1 MAANDNR
8 NNSTWAAKALANLR
22 KHRDDIIRKLA
33 DEYDE
38 HDAQKR
44 LEKLPTIVAAIK
56 AVKKVIEE
64 HEDEQRPNKG
74 PEPLI
79 YND

>member
-8 NNSTWAAKALANLR
+8 NNSTSAEKALDNLR
-22 KHRDDIIRKLA
+22 KHRDDLIRKLA
-33 DEYDE
+33 NEYDE
-38 HDAQKR
+38 NDAQKR

-56 AVKKVIEE
+56 AVKKAIEE
-64 HEDEQRPNKG
+64 HKDEQSSNKK
-74 PEPLI
+74 PETLI

>member
-8 NNSTWAAKALANLR
+8 NYSASAKKALANLR
-22 KHRDDIIRKLA
+22 KHRDEIIRKLA

-38 HDAQKR
+38 HDAQKG

-56 AVKKVIEE
+56 AVKKAIEE
-64 HEDEQRPNKG
+64 DEDEQRPNNE
-74 PEPLI
+74 PETLI